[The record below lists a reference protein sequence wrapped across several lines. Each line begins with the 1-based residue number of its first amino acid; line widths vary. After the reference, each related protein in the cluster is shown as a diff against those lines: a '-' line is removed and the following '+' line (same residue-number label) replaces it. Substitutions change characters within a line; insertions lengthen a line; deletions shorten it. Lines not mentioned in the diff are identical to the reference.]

1 MKTKNQEMIQQFMDE
16 GDYPNLFPIILKS
29 KLTPLEKLAVST
41 MTNNIRMNGSV
52 TWKHQTYADKLG
64 SSRNV
69 MINMFHKLIELGILI
84 PNESNKAGGKGN
96 TFTISFSSIED
107 YKPVPRKKPVTSSS
121 KPVTSSPNKPVT
133 SSSKPVTSSSKPVTS
148 NPKPVTSSSKP
159 VTSSSKPVTS
169 NPKPVTSSSKPV
181 TSSIHINKLKETNKE
196 NNKESKE
203 EDFDNGSFFGN
214 SKIRNSNQ
222 EYLDSRKKEL
232 VFQQDDIND
241 FLNNLDI

>member
-159 VTSSSKPVTS
+159 VTSS
-169 NPKPVTSSSKPV
+169 
-181 TSSIHINKLKETNKE
+181 IHINKLKETNKE

>member
-1 MKTKNQEMIQQFMDE
+1 MKTQNQEMIQQFMDE

-29 KLTPLEKLAVST
+29 KLTPLEKLTVST
-41 MTNNIRMNGSV
+41 MTNDIRMNGGV

-84 PNESNKAGGKGN
+84 PNESNKAGGKSN

-107 YKPVPRKKPVTSSS
+107 YKPVSRKKPVTSSS
-121 KPVTSSPNKPVT
+121 KPVTSSLEKPVT

-148 NPKPVTSSSKP
+148 NPEPVTSS
-159 VTSSSKPVTS
+159 
-169 NPKPVTSSSKPV
+169 PKPVTSSTHIKKP
-181 TSSIHINKLKETNKE
+181 KETNKE
-196 NNKESKE
+196 NNKESINIGDDE
-203 EDFDNGSFFGN
+203 IIGDNVSFFGN
-214 SKIRNSNQ
+214 SKIKNSNQ

-232 VFQQDDIND
+232 ISMTHDDLDD

>member
-159 VTSSSKPVTS
+159 VTSS
-169 NPKPVTSSSKPV
+169 
-181 TSSIHINKLKETNKE
+181 IHINKLKETNKE

-203 EDFDNGSFFGN
+203 EDFDNGSFFGY
-214 SKIRNSNQ
+214 SKIKNSNQ